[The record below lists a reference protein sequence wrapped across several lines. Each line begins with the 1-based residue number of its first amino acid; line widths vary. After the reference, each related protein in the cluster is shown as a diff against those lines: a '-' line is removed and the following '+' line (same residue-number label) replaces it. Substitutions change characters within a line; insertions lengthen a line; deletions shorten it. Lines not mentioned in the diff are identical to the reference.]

1 MPGCYRIHKVNTSRD
16 YSLGL
21 ECSKGGAQRVFKQRI
36 AVLSS
41 IFCLGYDR
49 HRYFGGNMN
58 IAVIGTGYV
67 GLVTGTCFAETGN
80 HVICVDN
87 DSAKLEKLNQAELPI
102 YEPGLELLFYRNIAK
117 KRLLFTSDLRTAVT
131 SSDIVF
137 LCLPTPQGEDGSA
150 DLSYV
155 YSVAGEIAAML
166 RNPDSAGYKIIVNK
180 STVPVGTSSA
190 VKSILRKEGAIN
202 VDVVSNPEFLRE
214 GFALEDFMRPDRIVI
229 GSDNKASL
237 EIMKAL
243 YEPFVRQ
250 GNPIIEMDP
259 ASAELTKYA
268 SNSYLAMRITFMN
281 ELANLCEKV
290 GANVDLVRIGMGTD
304 NRIGKRFLF
313 AGIGY
318 GGSCFPKDVNAL
330 IRTSIEMGSEMQI
343 LRTVDRLNSE
353 RKLLLVE
360 RVFEY
365 FNGNLK
371 GRQFAVWGLAFKP
384 NTDDMREAPSVAI
397 IRKLLDVGATVA
409 AYDPVAMQNARYNFK
424 DEITYADD
432 EYDALEGS
440 DALLVVTEWNEFRNP
455 DFSLVKSK
463 LTQPLIFD
471 GRNIFEPDKMKEL
484 GFTYYSIGRKP
495 IHR

>member
-1 MPGCYRIHKVNTSRD
+1 
-16 YSLGL
+16 
-21 ECSKGGAQRVFKQRI
+21 
-36 AVLSS
+36 
-41 IFCLGYDR
+41 
-49 HRYFGGNMN
+49 MN

-87 DSAKLEKLNQAELPI
+87 DPAKLEKLNQADLTI
-102 YEPGLELLFYRNIAK
+102 YEPGLDFLFYRNIAK
-117 KRLLFTSDLRTAVT
+117 KRISFTDDLKAAVLG
-131 SSDIVF
+131 SEIIF

-155 YSVAGEIAAML
+155 FAVSKEIASIL
-166 RNPDSAGYKIIVNK
+166 KQHDTKSYKILVNK
-180 STVPVGTSSA
+180 STVPVGTSAA
-190 VKSILRKEGAIN
+190 VKTIMEKEALGS

-229 GSDNKASL
+229 GSESKTSL
-237 EIMKAL
+237 ERLKAL

-268 SNSYLAMRITFMN
+268 SNAYLAMRITYMN

-330 IRTSIEMGSEMQI
+330 IRTSIEMGAEMRI
-343 LRTVDRLNSE
+343 LTAVDKLNQE
-353 RKLLLVE
+353 RKQLLAD
-360 RVFEY
+360 RVLQHFE
-365 FNGNLK
+365 NDLK
-371 GRQFAVWGLAFKP
+371 GKQLTVWGLAFKP
-384 NTDDMREAPSVAI
+384 NTDDMREAPSVVI
-397 IRKLLDVGATVA
+397 IRRLLELGARVI
-409 AYDPVAMQNARYNFK
+409 AYDPVAMKNAVYYFH
-424 DEITYADD
+424 DSVIYADD
-432 EYDALEGS
+432 EYSALKGS

-455 DFSLVKSK
+455 DFNLVKATLK
-463 LTQPLIFD
+463 QPVVFD
-471 GRNIFEPDKMKEL
+471 GRNIFEPEKMREL

-495 IHR
+495 VIGKLMQVS